1 MTVAQMYTF
10 TKNLQTHT
18 YVGCILDG
26 VRIIPTT
33 NLLKVKKQH
42 PNKNYLSED
51 SYGILHNILYSKKSL
66 AKS

>member
-26 VRIIPTT
+26 IQIIPTT

-51 SYGILHNILYSKKSL
+51 KQLWNSP
-66 AKS
+66 

>member
-26 VRIIPTT
+26 IQIIPTT

-51 SYGILHNILYSKKSL
+51 RQLMEFSIIYFILRSP
-66 AKS
+66 